1 MLATPKARPMATA
14 GKAGD
19 PSARAPHRS
28 APHSRAPHSR
38 ASHRCASHRA
48 SHRAWADLLATARL
62 WRLCRAL
69 AWHDLRL
76 RYHGS
81 LLGPFWLTLSSGLTV
96 FALGGLYATLLGQP
110 AGNYVPYLAVSLLL
124 WNVLAGYLAEAC
136 TLFTQQAASIRS
148 LPMPYGVYAARLLL
162 RSLFSLGHMLLVLPP
177 VFILYGL
184 HPGAG
189 LLLLVPALLLWGVAG
204 FSVSLAL
211 GAACARF
218 RDVQPALIAVLQL
231 GFFLTPVLWRADQL
245 GPQAAWLWLN
255 PFHPMLEVAR
265 APLLGQPPAAG
276 EWAAALVVTAITAAL
291 GWAVFARC
299 RHRLPVWV

>member
-1 MLATPKARPMATA
+1 MATA
-14 GKAGD
+14 GQAGN
-19 PSARAPHRS
+19 SL
-28 APHSRAPHSR
+28 SRAPHPHAPHRR
-38 ASHRCASHRA
+38 APYR
-48 SHRAWADLLATARL
+48 RAWADLLATARL

-81 LLGPFWLTLSSGLTV
+81 LLGPFWLTLSGGLTV

-110 AGNYVPYLAVSLLL
+110 AADYVPYLAVSLLL
-124 WNVLAGYLAEAC
+124 WNALSGLLGEAC

-162 RSLFSLGHMLLVLPP
+162 RAMFSLGHALLVLPP
-177 VFILYGL
+177 VFLLYGSR
-184 HPGAG
+184 PGVG
-189 LLLLVPALLLWGVAG
+189 LLLLIPALALWCVAG
-204 FSVSLAL
+204 LSASLAL

-218 RDVQPALIAVLQL
+218 RDVQPAVTATLQL

-245 GPQAAWLWLN
+245 GPRAAWLRLN
-255 PFHPMLEVAR
+255 PFHPMLEIAR
-265 APLLGQPPAAG
+265 APLLGEAPDGAA
-276 EWAAALVVTAITAAL
+276 WAAALVVTALTAAI
-291 GWAVFARC
+291 GWAVFASC